1 MKTSYLKNNI
11 YISHYSTPL
20 YISYIVKEVK
30 ILKKVK
36 YFYYLFSDCKKKKE
50 INIISCY
57 SINKQNKYV
66 ANYLIKKILLIIL

>member
-1 MKTSYLKNNI
+1 MSSGNIIYKIIRRTGYLDKIWDIVNSSYDKANSI
-11 YISHYSTPL
+11 
-20 YISYIVKEVK
+20 EE
-30 ILKKVK
+30 
-36 YFYYLFSDCKKKKE
+36 KKE